1 MTQSRT
7 RIVPRTPVV
16 GTRESHRACHA
27 LCHGPAISREEFLRS
42 ALTGAP
48 GNTAESVTAAHPR
61 RATNRHAGG
70 GRPTSE
76 GLIPCSREGRHPPL
90 DDYDPVDAVVFRAAL
105 GVLVLA
111 VPAWVA
117 LSFTAV
123 VGRVRHDRRQVGR
136 SRAELST
143 RETDRLIRRAAGSP
157 RTEWGK
163 WRRVTALGRLASARH
178 PAVPR
183 LIRPLLEQ
191 SEPAL
196 WSATVRVLGNVG
208 DEWAIDTLIA
218 ALKSGHDQSSR
229 IGTELERLAP
239 APGRKLVPLLRS
251 RNPRV
256 RFWGAT
262 LLRPYPEL
270 AGETLVVLT
279 WDPDPSVRAAAAET
293 LATRSGKDVGT
304 ALHACLDDAAWVV
317 RVHAVRAV
325 GEVYGAEAA
334 PTIARSLADD
344 VWWVRAAAKDA
355 LRSVGPDAV
364 PSLISVLTHADPVAR
379 EGAAE
384 VLQDIG
390 FVDSLVLSDP
400 QSRLLKRIYAAGG
413 GRFRAAVEARAEGR
427 AETALAA

>member
-1 MTQSRT
+1 M
-7 RIVPRTPVV
+7 
-16 GTRESHRACHA
+16 
-27 LCHGPAISREEFLRS
+27 
-42 ALTGAP
+42 
-48 GNTAESVTAAHPR
+48 
-61 RATNRHAGG
+61 
-70 GRPTSE
+70 
-76 GLIPCSREGRHPPL
+76 
-90 DDYDPVDAVVFRAAL
+90 
-105 GVLVLA
+105 
-111 VPAWVA
+111 
-117 LSFTAV
+117 
-123 VGRVRHDRRQVGR
+123 
-136 SRAELST
+136 
-143 RETDRLIRRAAGSP
+143 
-157 RTEWGK
+157 
-163 WRRVTALGRLASARH
+163 
-178 PAVPR
+178 
-183 LIRPLLEQ
+183 
-191 SEPAL
+191 
-196 WSATVRVLGNVG
+196 RVLGNVG

-218 ALKSGHDQSSR
+218 ALKSGPDQSSR

-355 LRSVGPDAV
+355 LRSVGSDAV

-413 GRFRAAVEARAEGR
+413 GRFRAAAEARAEGR